1 MTILNFPEDSIL
13 KRHFE
18 ANVEMKRQQWLQQPP
33 TDSVLRRHAMSPDS
47 HATTRSNAAAAKR
60 TSPKPSTTAS
70 APTPQKTNAEKGFFA
85 RILALFGA
93 GR

>member
-18 ANVEMKRQQWLQQPP
+18 ATVEMKRQQWLQQPP
-33 TDSVLRRHAMSPDS
+33 TDSVLRRHAMSPDN
-47 HATTRSNAAAAKR
+47 HTTSRSNATAAKR
-60 TSPKPSTTAS
+60 TSPKPSTTAA
-70 APTPQKTNAEKGFFA
+70 APTAQRANEEKGFFA
-85 RILALFGA
+85 RLLALFGA